1 MKSGK
6 IISKLYRNN
15 RRNCKYFRR
24 VKNSTNDDLEVLK
37 GLENNDIN
45 FSLLFSVKY
54 DDSIADF
61 LQQHQVVKISLVF
74 SVTKQSNSCSFSNF
88 CNFNRGC

>member
-6 IISKLYRNN
+6 INSRLYRNN
-15 RRNCKYFRR
+15 NRNCKYFRR

-37 GLENNDIN
+37 GLENNDV
-45 FSLLFSVKY
+45 FGFMVLYCLTSL
-54 DDSIADF
+54 ARTF

-74 SVTKQSNSCSFSNF
+74 SVTKQF
-88 CNFNRGC
+88 